1 MSEAEKTSKPG
12 FFKSVK
18 SEFKKCTWPKKED
31 LVKQSALVIVVS
43 VLLGVLLLDPRRLRD
58 LANRLHLARL
68 RNLYIRKLC
77 HVISFF

>member
-12 FFKSVK
+12 FFKNLK

-43 VLLGVLLLDPRRLRD
+43 VLLGVLIAGNSIVEGFAFNVILR
-58 LANRLHLARL
+58 
-68 RNLYIRKLC
+68 
-77 HVISFF
+77 

>member
-18 SEFKKCTWPKKED
+18 REIKKCTWPKKED

-43 VLLGVLLLDPRRLRD
+43 VLLGVLIAGVDWVIRLG
-58 LANRLHLARL
+58 LAALH
-68 RNLYIRKLC
+68 I
-77 HVISFF
+77 VS

>member
-12 FFKSVK
+12 FFKSVM

-43 VLLGVLLLDPRRLRD
+43 VLLGVLIAGVDWAIRLG
-58 LANRLHLARL
+58 LTALH
-68 RNLYIRKLC
+68 I
-77 HVISFF
+77 VS